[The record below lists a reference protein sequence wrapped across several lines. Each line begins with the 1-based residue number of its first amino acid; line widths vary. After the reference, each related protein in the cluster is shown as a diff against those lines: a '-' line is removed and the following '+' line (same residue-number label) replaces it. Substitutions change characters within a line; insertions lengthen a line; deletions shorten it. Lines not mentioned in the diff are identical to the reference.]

1 MEHRAL
7 GKGLSAL
14 IPDKLD
20 LSGDNRESI
29 SVSFVKID
37 QVRDNQIQ
45 PRMNYNSEKLEDL
58 KASIKEKGVLQPILV
73 REVSDGYEVIA
84 GERRLRA
91 ARELSLQEVP
101 VIIRKVS
108 TQEAFVLALIENIQ
122 REELNAIE
130 EAKAF
135 ERLVLEFGLTQEDV
149 AQSVGKKRSTI
160 SNTLRLLKL
169 PQEIQDAVFSGEVSM
184 GHARTLLSIED
195 PEEQKRIFAKIRESG
210 ISVREL
216 ENIAKNQKVKP
227 LRYAKR
233 NKPRNPEVV
242 LLEEELQRILGTK
255 VRVHSQK
262 KRGKIVI
269 EYYSP
274 DDLERLLQI
283 IKQ

>member
-14 IPDKLD
+14 IPDKLN
-20 LSGDNRESI
+20 LSGNNRGAV

-37 QVRDNQIQ
+37 QVRDTQIQ
-45 PRMNYNSEKLEDL
+45 PRMDYNSEKLEEL
-58 KASIKEKGVLQPILV
+58 KASIKEKGILQPILV

-108 TQEAFVLALIENIQ
+108 AQEAFILALIENIQ

-149 AQSVGKKRSTI
+149 AKSVGKKRSSI

-195 PEEQKRIFAKIRESG
+195 PEEQKRIFARIRESR

-216 ENIAKNQKVKP
+216 ENIAKNQKVP
-227 LRYAKR
+227 SLRYAKR

-269 EYYSP
+269 EYYSL